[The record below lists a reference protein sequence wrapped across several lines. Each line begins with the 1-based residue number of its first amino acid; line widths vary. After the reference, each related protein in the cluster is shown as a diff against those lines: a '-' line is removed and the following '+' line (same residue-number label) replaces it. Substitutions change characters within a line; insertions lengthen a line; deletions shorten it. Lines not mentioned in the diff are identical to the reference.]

1 MFVCV
6 LVYAFDVGIALDS
19 NLSPLSLSSLS
30 VKANGKA
37 PKWRG
42 QRFWEVGAH

>member
-1 MFVCV
+1 
-6 LVYAFDVGIALDS
+6 VYAFDVGIPLDS
-19 NLSPLSLSSLS
+19 NLSLLSLSLS
-30 VKANGKA
+30 RRANGKA